1 MLSSLRH
8 AGRLITMSAA
18 SLLIFLGASAE
29 PVLTPTLITIEAAME
44 WNAYVSAGMA
54 NAMNLPGRPGFGG
67 RGRSYQLPQPAGHA
81 MTPTADAAASAD
93 AASAGMQHANADMP
107 ASLSL
112 ISDAPAREWTDV
124 NGSAVITDPLTVD
137 MELQDFAAALRAEL
151 STTIERSVAEE
162 TELDDDDIDAAAD
175 AETLS
180 LPASATALNAR
191 VDSLDIPP
199 MDSTTRAKFLPQRP
213 RPSPLSNPFPRRVSP
228 LYGQPTR
235 GIRRIVEVDSTKDEV
250 LIREVVNGKDVRIP
264 VRMSLEDYIRGRYNY
279 EQQQRTAE
287 KASEYSLEGGDDL
300 ENLLRNITEIDIPVA
315 PNPLMSI
322 FGDRSRISVRING
335 TIDINA
341 GFKIETSD
349 QQSVFLQP
357 TQFSPNFRQQVQ
369 INVNGLVGDKLSI
382 RADWSTERTFDYEN
396 QLKIKYT
403 GYEDEIVQSVE
414 AGNVSLQTPST
425 LIQGSGALFGIKA
438 EFQAGPL
445 RLATIASQKKGESA
459 RKSITGGAEEQEFER
474 HAYEYSDNHYF
485 IEEQYRDED
494 PDEGVSPYEAYY
506 NYRAINASAT
516 APLVIRPDLYIKD
529 IEVWLSRPTSSGVVT
544 DPEEREVVAFI
555 DIGPGQNQLGSY
567 NPGDADFPYGDLL
580 DPNER
585 VEPESGKIEVGK
597 FKRIQQDVDYSYN
610 PQTGIIT
617 LNQSIQ
623 DDQVIAVAYRIENG
637 QGAGDDLIYGTFAGD
652 QRLNQP
658 KYDFVDE
665 DGEPIPPRMVLKLVK
680 PKNLGP
686 SFEHA
691 WKLKVRSIYSLNT
704 RNLTAQDLANF
715 KIVYRSG
722 GQPDEEILPNTDA
735 NLIRLFGLDYTDD
748 NGGPPDGKI
757 DFLPGQT
764 VNPARGE
771 IIFPT
776 LEPWGQGMKD
786 MYAALFGGN
795 RSDMDPYVFPEIY
808 TQTKTQARQS
818 SNDKVI
824 ITGRTRGSSSAVYNL
839 GFNVVP
845 GSVRV
850 LLNGSPLTP
859 GVDYTVDEQVGT
871 VRITKEE
878 ALVPEAKLDIEY
890 EKQDLFTFA
899 SKTLL
904 GARGE
909 VDLGEKSY
917 FGFTWMSLNQK
928 TLSDKVRIGEEPIS
942 NSMFGIDAKTEIDA
956 PVLTEALNTL
966 PFLSTKERSTL
977 TLQGEAAMVMPQKS
991 SKVSTIPSD
1000 NGEGIA
1006 YLDDFEGSRIF
1017 IPLQTAYSVWRLGS
1031 VPPELPA
1038 TIADDDS
1045 VMQSYR
1051 AKLDWYNI
1059 PITSVSDRTVRVED
1073 IWPDKSVARE
1083 EQRVTVL
1090 DLDYY
1095 PQRRGQY
1102 NYTPNLDLQPR
1113 NWAGMMRL
1121 LPVNATNLVDGN
1133 YNYIEMWMKVENGTG
1148 GKLII
1153 DLGKISEDVIPN
1165 GKLNSEDDVLPE
1177 SIRNG
1182 ILNPGEDVGLDMLT
1196 DAEEIALY
1204 PGLAPD
1210 PSGDNFAYNPD
1221 DWTQFNGT
1229 QGNIDDPAGQFP
1241 DTEDLNNNSIL
1252 DLANDFYRY
1261 VIELDT
1267 ARFDPAGNVSNPH
1280 PYVVGGGTNGWYQF
1294 RIPLAQPDDSVGTPA
1309 LDNVEYMRVMFNDI
1323 QTADDQTP
1331 FNVRIAEFN
1340 FVGNQ
1345 WYERL
1350 RNDPYMAVSVV
1361 NIEDN
1366 PNEYTTPPGV
1376 IRPRD
1381 RTRPDQE
1388 IYGNEQSLS
1397 LDLTDLPRDSL
1408 RETFRIFPG
1417 NGIDLFNYRQLK
1429 MYVHGDQNLPDH
1441 DYELVM
1447 RFGIDTANY
1456 YEYRAP
1462 IEPGWSTN
1470 NEVSIDFAELTAIKS
1485 QIDSISTYDQFPV
1498 PGKPGAY
1505 FWVKG
1510 NPDVVRVQFISV
1522 GVRNLDTDP
1531 LTGRVWINELRVI
1544 EPNTK
1549 NGYAYNASMN
1559 LRLADIA
1566 DINATINHSDP
1577 YFHGISERFS
1587 STRAYTTNWSMT
1599 TTLNLDKALPESW
1612 QGTQMR
1618 VTYTHSENLSKPLL
1632 VPGQPDVEVEAMV
1645 ATLRQQLERDGASQR
1660 EIEEAVRNARIATQT
1675 LSIRDSWAIPTVKL
1689 KMPGESWLVQN
1700 VINRLELS
1708 YNYNI
1713 TRERNTIFRS
1723 RRNWQ
1728 WQARVGYGYDF
1739 GRESYV
1745 KPFSIF
1751 SGVPILEFYKD
1762 AKWFFLPSR
1771 ISTNASLERSRLEEV
1786 EREPYRERPF
1796 VRSFTHN
1803 RAANLAF
1810 TLSEESLLNLSGS
1823 YGANIRTSLLGLET
1837 ELVRDENGD
1846 PVLDRFNLPIVRQRQ
1861 SSAIFNDMF
1870 FGRNGGLYLGIP
1882 TNYQQQFSIQSRP
1895 LIPPIFSL
1903 DRYLD
1908 LTMSYQVSYSWQQN
1922 IQQAEQGR
1930 SASYNASVNSQLN
1943 IKLKSLFD
1951 PLFESAAPAGGP
1963 VTPERTPSPG
1973 RRSSR
1978 QSQTTEERDQ
1988 AAEEKRDRA
1997 MDLKTRPLSDILS
2010 ELEEQHPDAD
2020 PEFIENM
2027 REMVEKERE
2036 LAELKRN
2043 PSGDEQLEEIVQ
2055 LNDDIQN
2062 ARGRLISMLTG
2073 DTPIPGIEASSEEGE
2088 DAGDG
2093 QSSMLA
2099 RYLRQL
2105 AIYGIKIPFLDYDNI
2120 GITYS
2125 QNTASQVG
2133 GVRGETGFS
2142 TFWGSVPFGNPPN
2155 ANQGPSRLYQLG
2167 LISDPNPASGRLA
2180 FKSSFPFIGVEDYAR
2195 GLRAANPSGTYTD
2208 NYTQNNTFSI
2218 KTNRPLWEG
2227 ARLDLNWDLRWSINK
2242 NYQLNTD
2249 DQGRQTIISTT
2260 TTGKLERSFMAF
2272 PDFFLF
2278 SLFNTNMSAVDERY
2292 QELLNDPTETRTET
2306 ELLAQAFRE
2315 GFEAVP
2321 WLSGILG
2328 NFFPRL
2334 NYGFRWDGLEKW
2346 SLLEGLADRISLEH
2360 RYTSNFSMSYRHSQ
2374 DDGSRITENQQ
2385 VSTGFKPLIGV
2396 QLAFNQVMGGDLSV
2410 QVRWDKQGSFNLNTS
2425 ASNIVEDNS
2434 DEFTLNAEFKKSGF
2448 EAPFLGLTLKNDIQF
2463 NFSFS
2468 LNKTSSRIYGIT
2480 DLGSGGQPRE
2490 GITRISLEPRVRYS
2504 VSQRVQA
2511 SLFYRYQR
2519 TRPDEE
2525 VGSRIPGTTSH
2536 EGGLEVRI
2544 TIAGS

>member
-1 MLSSLRH
+1 MSTVTPQAGYRKGIRSSLH
-8 AGRLITMSAA
+8 HVGRLFAISAT
-18 SLLIFLGASAE
+18 SLLVFLGASVE
-29 PVLTPTLITIEAAME
+29 PVFTPTVITIEAAME
-44 WNAYVSAGMA
+44 WNAYVQAGLA
-54 NAMNLPGRPGFGG
+54 TAMNLPGRPH
-67 RGRSYQLPQPAGHA
+67 R
-81 MTPTADAAASAD
+81 T
-93 AASAGMQHANADMP
+93 
-107 ASLSL
+107 
-112 ISDAPAREWTDV
+112 
-124 NGSAVITDPLTVD
+124 
-137 MELQDFAAALRAEL
+137 FAAPVEL
-151 STTIERSVAEE
+151 SPADPSLDEIDGYALKQTGTTEE
-162 TELDDDDIDAAAD
+162 AMLALIADTGAQDWIMDAGAVEIADPFAVDLELESFAHA
-175 AETLS
+175 LKSSLVPS
-180 LPASATALNAR
+180 LPL
-191 VDSLDIPP
+191 DSLDIPP
-199 MDSTTRAKFLPQRP
+199 VDSTARAKFLPPRP
-213 RPSPLSNPFPRRVSP
+213 RPSPVAPSSRSRVSP
-228 LYGQPTR
+228 LYLQPSR
-235 GIRRIVEVDSTKDEV
+235 GIQHVIEVDSARNEV
-250 LIREVVNGKDVRIP
+250 LIREVVNGKDVRVP
-264 VRMSLEDYIRGRYNY
+264 LRMSLEDYIRARYNY
-279 EQQQRTAE
+279 ERDMRTAE
-287 KASEYSLEGGDDL
+287 KASEYTTEQGDPL
-300 ENLLRNITEIDIPVA
+300 QNLLKNITEIDIPIA

-357 TQFSPNFRQQVQ
+357 TQFSPNFKQQVQ

-403 GYEDEIVQSVE
+403 GYEDEIIQSVE

-445 RLATIASQKKGESA
+445 RLATIASQKKGEAS
-459 RKSITGGAEEQEFER
+459 KLSLNGGAQEQQFER
-474 HAYEYSDNHYF
+474 HAFEYSDSHYF
-485 IEEQYRDED
+485 IEAQYRDRD
-494 PDEGVSPYEAYY
+494 QNGLSPYEAYY
-506 NYRAINASAT
+506 NYRAENPQAT
-516 APLVIRPDLYIKD
+516 APVVIRPDLYIKD
-529 IEVWLSRPTSSGVVT
+529 IEVWLSRPTTSGVVT

-555 DIGPGQNQLGSY
+555 DIGDAAGQLTPY
-567 NPGDADFPYGDLL
+567 RADDPDFPASYVDLL
-580 DPNER
+580 DPNKR
-585 VEPESGKIEVGK
+585 VEPKSGEIEVGK
-597 FKRIQQDVDYSYN
+597 FKRIQRDVDFTYN
-610 PQTGIIT
+610 PNTGIIT

-623 DDQVIAVAYRIENG
+623 DDQVIAVAYRIESGND
-637 QGAGDDLIYGTFAGD
+637 ASNADDLIYGTFASD
-652 QRLNQP
+652 QRIKQIPPFTNEENEE
-658 KYDFVDE
+658 V
-665 DGEPIPPRMVLKLVK
+665 PPRMVLKLVK

-686 SFEHA
+686 SFEKA

-704 RNLTAQDLANF
+704 RNLTAEDLANF
-715 KIVYRSG
+715 KIVYRNG
-722 GQPDEEILPNTDA
+722 GQPDQEILPNTNA
-735 NLIRLFGLDYTDD
+735 QLIRLFGLDYTDD
-748 NGGPPDGKI
+748 SGGPPDGKI
-757 DFLPGQT
+757 DFLPGLT

-776 LEPWGQGMKD
+776 LEPWDAGMKS
-786 MYAALFGGN
+786 LFRTLYGGN
-795 RSDMDPYVFPEIY
+795 PSEMEQYAYPEIY

-818 SNDKVI
+818 SQDKIV
-824 ITGRTRGSSSAVYNL
+824 ITGQTRGSASTVYNL

-878 ALVPEAKLDIEY
+878 ALVPEAKVDIEY

-909 VDLGEKSY
+909 VDLGQDSY

-942 NSMFGIDAKTEIDA
+942 NSMFGIDAKTTIDA

-966 PFLSTKERSTL
+966 PFLSTKEKSTL
-977 TLQGEAAMVMPQKS
+977 TLQGEAAMVMPQAS
-991 SKVSTIPSD
+991 SKTSTIPSD
-1000 NGEGIA
+1000 GGEGIA

-1038 TIADDDS
+1038 TPAVGDS
-1045 VMQSYR
+1045 AMQSLR

-1059 PITSVSDRTVRVED
+1059 PITSLSAKTVRVDD

-1083 EQRVTVL
+1083 DQRVTVL
-1090 DLDYY
+1090 DLDFY

-1102 NYTPNLDLQPR
+1102 NYTPDLGVQRR

-1133 YNYIEMWMKVENGTG
+1133 FNYIEMWMRVENNTG

-1165 GKLNSEDDVLPE
+1165 GKLNSEDDVLAG

-1196 DAEEIALY
+1196 DDEERALY
-1204 PGLAPD
+1204 ADQIAQGLIDAAD
-1210 PSGDNFAYNPD
+1210 PSGDNFAYDPNN
-1221 DWTQFNGT
+1221 WTQFNGT

-1261 VIELDT
+1261 VIDLDT
-1267 ARFDPAGNVSNPH
+1267 TRFNNPADPH
-1280 PYVVGGGTNGWYQF
+1280 PFVVGGGTNGWYQF
-1294 RIPLAQPDDSVGTPA
+1294 RIPLMNPTDSIGSPA
-1309 LDNVEYMRVMFNDI
+1309 LDNVEYMRVLLNDI
-1323 QTADDQTP
+1323 ETTDPNTP
-1331 FNVRIAEFN
+1331 VNIRIAEFN

-1345 WYERL
+1345 WYERV
-1350 RNDPYMAVSVV
+1350 RNDPMFAVSVV

-1366 PNEYTTPPGV
+1366 PGEYTTPPGV

-1397 LDLTDLPRDSL
+1397 LDFTNLPQDSL
-1408 RETFRIFPG
+1408 REAYRLFPG

-1429 MYVHGDQNLPDH
+1429 MYVHGDQNLQST

-1456 YEYRAP
+1456 YEYRAL
-1462 IEPGWSTN
+1462 IEPGWSDN
-1470 NEVSIDFAELTAIKS
+1470 NEVAINFAELTAVKNL
-1485 QIDSISTYDQFPV
+1485 IDSVSVDTDFPV
-1498 PGKPGAY
+1498 RGKNNAY

-1510 NPDVVRVQFISV
+1510 NPDVVRVQFMSV
-1522 GVRNLDTDP
+1522 GVRNRAPDP
-1531 LTGRVWINELRVI
+1531 ITGRVWINELRVI
-1544 EPNTK
+1544 QPNTK

-1566 DINATINHSDP
+1566 DVSATINHSDP
-1577 YFHGISERFS
+1577 YFHSISERFS
-1587 STRAYTTNWSMT
+1587 ATRAYTTNWSLT
-1599 TTLNLDKALPESW
+1599 TTLNLDKALPEDW
-1612 QGTQMR
+1612 KGTQMR
-1618 VTYTHSENLSKPLL
+1618 VTYTHAENLSKPLL

-1645 ATLRQQLERDGASQR
+1645 TALADRLRSDGASER
-1660 EIEEAVRNARIATQT
+1660 EVEIAVRDARIATQT
-1675 LSIRDSWAIPTVKL
+1675 LTIRDSWAIPTVKL
-1689 KMPGESWLVQN
+1689 KVPGESWLIQDIV
-1700 VINRLELS
+1700 NRLELS
-1708 YNYNI
+1708 YNYSI

-1728 WQARVGYGYDF
+1728 WQARIGYGYDF
-1739 GRESYV
+1739 GREAYV

-1751 SGVPILEFYKD
+1751 DGIPLLEFYKD

-1771 ISTNASLERSRLEEV
+1771 ISGNATLERSRTEEV
-1786 EREPYRERPF
+1786 EREPYRVRPYI
-1796 VRSFTHN
+1796 RSFTHN
-1803 RAANLAF
+1803 RAGNLAF

-1823 YGANIRTSLLGLET
+1823 YGANMRTSLLGLET
-1837 ELVRDENGD
+1837 TLLRDENGD
-1846 PVLDRFNLPIVRQRQ
+1846 PVLDQYNLPVVQQRQ
-1861 SSAIFNDMF
+1861 SSAIFNDIF
-1870 FGRNGGLYLGIP
+1870 FGRSGSLYFGIP
-1882 TNYQQQFSIQSRP
+1882 TNYQQQFSLQSRP
-1895 LIPPIFSL
+1895 LIPPIFDL

-1908 LTMSYQVSYSWQQN
+1908 LTMSYQVSYNWQQN

-1930 SASYNASVNSQLN
+1930 NAGYNATFNGQINL
-1943 IKLKSLFD
+1943 KLKSMFD
-1951 PLFESAAPAGGP
+1951 PLFSGGAATGGP
-1963 VTPERTPSPG
+1963 VTPERAPVPG

-1978 QSQTTEERDQ
+1978 SIEERKEEKTAKLER
-1988 AAEEKRDRA
+1988 AAE
-1997 MDLKTRPLSDILS
+1997 LKTQPISDILAQ
-2010 ELEEQHPDAD
+2010 LKEEFPDTD
-2020 PEFIENM
+2020 PEFLDRMQQI
-2027 REMVEKERE
+2027 VEKERE
-2036 LAELKRN
+2036 LAEMKRN
-2043 PSGDEQLEEIVQ
+2043 PQGEQDLEAIVS
-2055 LNDDIQN
+2055 LNDEIQS
-2062 ARGRLISMLTG
+2062 ARRELIAMMTREA
-2073 DTPIPGIEASSEEGE
+2073 PIPGVTTTEDSTVVGGGIAIGRILREA
-2088 DAGDG
+2088 A
-2093 QSSMLA
+2093 
-2099 RYLRQL
+2099 YY
-2105 AIYGIKIPFLDYDNI
+2105 AIKLPFLDYDNI
-2120 GITYS
+2120 GITYTQS
-2125 QNTASQVG
+2125 NASQVG

-2142 TFWGSVPFGNPPN
+2142 SFWTSVPFGNPPD
-2155 ANQGPSRLYQLG
+2155 ADLGPSRLYQLG

-2180 FKSSFPFIGVEDYAR
+2180 FKSSFPFIGIEDYSR
-2195 GLRAANPSGTYTD
+2195 GLRAPNPQGTYAD
-2208 NYTQNNTFSI
+2208 NYTQSNSFSI

-2242 NYQLNTD
+2242 NYQLRTD
-2249 DQGRQTIISTT
+2249 ENGVQTITSTT

-2278 SLFNTNMSAVDERY
+2278 SLFNTNMNAVNERY
-2292 QELLNDPTETRTET
+2292 QELLADPTDTRTES
-2306 ELLAQAFRE
+2306 ELLAQAFEE

-2328 NFFPRL
+2328 SFFPRL

-2360 RYTSNFSMSYRHSQ
+2360 RYTSNYSMSYRHSQ
-2374 DDGSRITENQQ
+2374 DDGTRITDNKQ

-2396 QLAFNQVMGGDLSV
+2396 QLAFNQVWGGDLSI
-2410 QVRWDKQGSFNLNTS
+2410 QTRWDKQGSFGLNTS

-2434 DEFTLNAEFKKSGF
+2434 DEFTVQAEFKKSGF
-2448 EAPFLGLTLKNDIQF
+2448 EMPFLGVSLKNDIQF
-2463 NFSFS
+2463 TFAFS
-2468 LNKTSSRIYGIT
+2468 LNKTSSRIYSIN

-2504 VSQRVQA
+2504 ISQRVQA

-2519 TRPDEE
+2519 TRPDAE